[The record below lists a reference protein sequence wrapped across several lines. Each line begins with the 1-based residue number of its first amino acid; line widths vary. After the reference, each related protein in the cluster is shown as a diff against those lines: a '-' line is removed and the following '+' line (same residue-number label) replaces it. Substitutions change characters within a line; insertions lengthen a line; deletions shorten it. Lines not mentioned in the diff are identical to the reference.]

1 MQKAD
6 EIIKNLEKKL
16 SSFDEKMEVKN
27 VGTVVKNTDGVI
39 TATGLSKAVMGE
51 QVEFE
56 NGSSG
61 IILNLD
67 EDSVSIILLNNAD
80 SISEGNSVKTTGKL
94 LSINV
99 SEDILGRVVNPL
111 GEPLDGKAKIKKGKD
126 MPLEKIAPGV
136 VEREPVNTPLKTG
149 LRQLTL

>member
-1 MQKAD
+1 MKKAD
-6 EIIKNLEKKL
+6 EIIKNLEKRL
-16 SSFDEKMEVKN
+16 SNFDEKLEVKN
-27 VGTVVKNTDGVI
+27 VGTVTKNTDGVI

-56 NGSSG
+56 NGSHG

-80 SISEGNSVKTTGKL
+80 SISEGDSVKTTGKL

-99 SEDILGRVVNPL
+99 AEDILGRVVNPL
-111 GEPLDGKAKIKKGKD
+111 GQPLDGKAKIKKGKD
-126 MPLEKIAPGV
+126 MPLEKIAAGV
-136 VEREPVNTPLKTG
+136 VEREPVN
-149 LRQLTL
+149 